1 MRTVPD
7 GGASIR
13 RARAWVLTAAVLLT
27 ACDGSPF
34 LVDHDQAV
42 GAADRTAVPVETV
55 TAIEVDVDDLMIDGP
70 SEASSPRSG
79 TP

>member
-1 MRTVPD
+1 MRKVPV

-13 RARAWVLTAAVLLT
+13 RARAWVLTAAILLA
-27 ACDGSPF
+27 ACDASPF

-42 GAADRTAVPVETV
+42 GTADRTDVPVETV

-70 SEASSPRSG
+70 SEASSTATG